1 LGVFLAPMA
10 GVTDLAFRLI
20 AREYG
25 ADLVVSEM
33 ISAQAL
39 VFGNKRTVQMLT
51 TEEAERPVAIQLFGH
66 KPEVMAEAAQIV
78 LEHCQPEMLDLNFG
92 CPTPKIVKN
101 GDGAALM
108 REPKLL
114 EEIVAAVVRVST
126 VPVTAKIRLG
136 WDKHSINCVEVAQ
149 RAADAG
155 AHWITIHAR
164 TRDQFYAGKA
174 DWTWIRRVVQACSVP
189 VVGNGDVFSAADALR
204 MLEETGCSHV
214 AIGRGAQG
222 NPWIFRD
229 VQAALRGEVIP
240 PPPTIA
246 ERIGVAWRH
255 LELKASYDGV
265 QRAIKEMRPHLA
277 WYLKGIPH
285 SAEIRRQ
292 LNTAASMEEV
302 RGLLVKLLP
311 EK

>member
-1 LGVFLAPMA
+1 
-10 GVTDLAFRLI
+10 
-20 AREYG
+20 
-25 ADLVVSEM
+25 
-33 ISAQAL
+33 
-39 VFGNKRTVQMLT
+39 
-51 TEEAERPVAIQLFGH
+51 
-66 KPEVMAEAAQIV
+66 MAEAAQIV

-189 VVGNGDVFSAADALR
+189 VVATAMFSVRQTLCGCWRRRDAPCCNWPQCPRQSMDLSR
-204 MLEETGCSHV
+204 CAGGS
-214 AIGRGAQG
+214 AGRG
-222 NPWIFRD
+222 D
-229 VQAALRGEVIP
+229 TAA
-240 PPPTIA
+240 PTIA

-311 EK
+311 KNSPFVDKMAIVPFLHQFATIDVNKVCT